1 MNSEN
6 NTFNN
11 TEIDIESEDIIE
23 EDTELQED
31 SNADMFANQSGIKSK
46 ERVREHGEVYTPE
59 HIVKDMLNLDGI
71 KEMSYE
77 IDKTFL
83 EPSCGNGN
91 FLVEIIRRKLDAAK
105 REALIDGVLDKEK
118 YNINIVRVLCS
129 IYGVDIMGDNIQQA
143 RQRMMSI
150 AKDEYSKT
158 TGEVMSKRLEKV
170 LGFIMSRN
178 IILGDMLK
186 NISVEYNMFN
196 DKGNENIPPVDQVTP
211 DMGTYGKNKMMF
223 YEWHFNGN
231 KVSRGVFLA
240 RDMADSS
247 EYSGNRN
254 KEVNYMNISELYFNE
269 DEAEELDF

>member
-11 TEIDIESEDIIE
+11 TEIDIENEDIIE

-59 HIVKDMLNLDGI
+59 HIVKDMLNLNGI

-91 FLVEIIRRKLDAAK
+91 FLVEIIRRKLDVAK

-118 YNINIVRVLCS
+118 YNINIVRVICS

-211 DMGTYGKNKMMF
+211 DMGEYGKNKMMF
-223 YEWHFNGN
+223 YEWYFNGN

-240 RDMADSS
+240 SDMADSS